1 MAGMLN
7 VFDEKEGKYIP
18 WPVIK
23 GEDGRGIRSFGYDG
37 ERDLW
42 IVVYTDGTSESI
54 QGPTLESGAAVSP
67 LVEFT
72 AIDGGYR
79 LSITDAEGT
88 KTADLLHGK
97 TPVKGTDY
105 FTEAD
110 KQELVA
116 AVKNSLTAETWT
128 FELENGTTVEKV
140 VLLK

>member
-1 MAGMLN
+1 MVGFLNMYSEAAG
-7 VFDEKEGKYIP
+7 GYIP

-79 LSITDAEGT
+79 LSITDAEGI